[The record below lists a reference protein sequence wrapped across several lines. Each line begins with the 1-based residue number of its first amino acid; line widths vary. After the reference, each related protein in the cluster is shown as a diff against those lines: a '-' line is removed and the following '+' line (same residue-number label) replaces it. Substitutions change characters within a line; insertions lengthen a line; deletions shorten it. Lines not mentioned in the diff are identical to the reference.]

1 MNRSSWQP
9 AAGVGGWD
17 FGDGRDTEEP
27 QPGLLFAA
35 EVEEFERRER
45 EAGLA
50 VACGCDAQQDVLCRR
65 LLVAALPVLAIIGL
79 MIFISCGLLL
89 DCKETVSRSC
99 LNVCRHSKTST
110 INISVV

>member
-45 EAGLA
+45 KA
-50 VACGCDAQQDVLCRR
+50 VLACGCDTQQDVLCRR

-89 DCKETVSRSC
+89 DCKATVSRSC
-99 LNVCRHSKTST
+99 LNVCRHSKAST
-110 INISVV
+110 INIPVV